1 MVAQTYQCI
10 ALEASRAEQTR
21 EQAKLAESRQQ
32 SVTRIPSPR
41 MEAASSTQN
50 NFAQRNQSTRIA
62 QQVMVEMNI
71 PNHWIDRIFWC
82 VDKTKTF
89 LVTTELGRSISVVLP
104 FMGLILIGAMVV
116 GPLEGWTPVESI
128 YFAVVSLTTVGFGD
142 YYPENDASILFCI
155 IWLPCSIGFMS
166 LFLTNVAAFY
176 IRLSDKNIE
185 RIERQ
190 LRHRVKIAKDI
201 ARKERDAAKRRALR
215 GQALKTSVPNGSEG
229 KIAEDEASTTG
240 VALTKTHEEYSDD
253 DLADEQN
260 LAGKREDVHL
270 FGSADDIDQEEAEAT
285 RRDKILR
292 NHRGQWH
299 KEDGHESDGSNES
312 LVKSGKGMA
321 TMKAMLRAVHANL
334 PKHSS
339 RIFRPHGPENEVLSV
354 RSNRFIHSNSLRQ
367 GSLRKPSFALRALVQ
382 ERFAEIIAAEVA
394 GFESSIEIKENT
406 LSVTI
411 GSLRQTTSKW
421 MVPRRARR
429 AFRAVAFEALY
440 FVGEH
445 GLITR
450 GAEALFEL
458 SPLEFHR
465 LFTPLLA
472 ALGDADSMEAWL
484 ASTDIL
490 AEVDLNRMTPVSAEA
505 ISPDN
510 QAQAHHPEAS

>member
-1 MVAQTYQCI
+1 MA
-10 ALEASRAEQTR
+10 
-21 EQAKLAESRQQ
+21 
-32 SVTRIPSPR
+32 
-41 MEAASSTQN
+41 AASSAQANGEVPGPRN
-50 NFAQRNQSTRIA
+50 NSSRIA

-82 VDKTKTF
+82 ADRTRTF
-89 LVTTELGRSISVVLP
+89 LVTTEMGRSISVVLP
-104 FMGLILIGAMVV
+104 FVGLILIGAMVV
-116 GPLEGWTPVESI
+116 GPLEGWTMVESI

-142 YYPENDASILFCI
+142 YYPTRNASILFCI

-190 LRHRVKIAKDI
+190 LRQRVRLAKEQ
-201 ARKERDAAKRRALR
+201 ARREREAAKRRALR
-215 GQALKTSVPNGSEG
+215 GQDLENTVPSGSAG
-229 KIAEDEASTTG
+229 DNDDDGDATG
-240 VALTKTHEEYSDD
+240 VALVNTDKGQVKP
-253 DLADEQN
+253 EQ
-260 LAGKREDVHL
+260 AEQSSEKSSEEDVHL
-270 FGSADDIDQEEAEAT
+270 FGSPEEMGLEDTAT
-285 RRDKILR
+285 RREKILN
-292 NHRGQWH
+292 NHKGQWH
-299 KEDGHESDGSNES
+299 RDDGAESDGSGDS
-312 LVKSGKGMA
+312 LIKRGKGLA
-321 TMKAMLRAVHANL
+321 TMKDLIRAVHANL
-334 PKHSS
+334 PKEASK
-339 RIFRPHGPENEVLSV
+339 IFRPHGPENEILSV
-354 RSNRFIHSNSLRQ
+354 RSNRFIQSNSLRQ

-394 GFESSIEIKENT
+394 GFESSIEIKDNT

-411 GSLRQTTSKW
+411 NTLRQTANKW
-421 MVPRRARR
+421 MIPRRARR

-450 GAEALFEL
+450 GADALFEL

-484 ASTDIL
+484 SSTDIL
-490 AEVDLNRMTPVSAEA
+490 AEVDLNR
-505 ISPDN
+505 ISPAAAAAKKHISKVLRDL
-510 QAQAHHPEAS
+510 PEPT